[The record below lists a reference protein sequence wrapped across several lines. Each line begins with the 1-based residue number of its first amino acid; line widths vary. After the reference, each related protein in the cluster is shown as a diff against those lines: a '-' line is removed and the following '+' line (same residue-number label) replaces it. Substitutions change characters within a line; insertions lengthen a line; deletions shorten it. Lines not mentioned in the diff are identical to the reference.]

1 MKKSFMLRKMLAHAD
16 KVFWPEAVKHLM
28 TTGLRATTAKW
39 KYDTTAKRKYDTTT
53 KRKFDRTAKKEIWI
67 EGLHIWKIPLCQNC
81 KAIKYQDSVKIFHH
95 STQPTQWINKQTE
108 QLSYDIEP
116 TQDVFPIVLHLFS
129 SFFWAAGEVVGGIW
143 VVGWSVEPLR
153 SFPPLFPSFCTI
165 KPPETPLS

>member
-1 MKKSFMLRKMLAHAD
+1 MLAHAD

-67 EGLHIWKIPLCQNC
+67 ERLHIWKIPLCQNC

-95 STQPTQWINKQTE
+95 STQPTQWINKQME
-108 QLSYDIEP
+108 QLSYDTEP
-116 TQDVFPIVLHLFS
+116 TQDVFPIVLHLFFINLWKIFLS
-129 SFFWAAGEVVGGIW
+129 SRRSRLWDLGGWLVGRTITLI
-143 VVGWSVEPLR
+143 SAPFPL
-153 SFPPLFPSFCTI
+153 L
-165 KPPETPLS
+165 LYH